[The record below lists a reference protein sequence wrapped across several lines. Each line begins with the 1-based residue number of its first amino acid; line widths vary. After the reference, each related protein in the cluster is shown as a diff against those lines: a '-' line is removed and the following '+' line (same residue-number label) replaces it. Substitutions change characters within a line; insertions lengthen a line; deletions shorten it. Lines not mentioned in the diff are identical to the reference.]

1 MEGVDRLANN
11 EKGITIG
18 TISGGIVN
26 FGGAVWI
33 APISVTTTT
42 SGSGNDNSGTEVRS
56 SSRNSA
62 SLQRNITEIIELI
75 QAMNKKK

>member
-1 MEGVDRLANN
+1 MEGVDWLENN
-11 EKGITIG
+11 QKCISIG

-42 SGSGNDNSGTEVRS
+42 SGSGNDNSGTEVS
-56 SSRNSA
+56 SSSGKNA
-62 SLQRNITEIIELI
+62 SLQRHITEIIELI